1 MLLFKTF
8 ILEIDTGCGS
18 RGCIQISR
26 SVHIYF
32 PSQTTVT
39 DRGAMNLQIRI
50 SAKDDQGQVLIS
62 VEKNR
67 RESYKTNPKTA
78 KQVFDSRCSMNFD
91 SGSANRST

>member
-1 MLLFKTF
+1 
-8 ILEIDTGCGS
+8 
-18 RGCIQISR
+18 
-26 SVHIYF
+26 
-32 PSQTTVT
+32 
-39 DRGAMNLQIRI
+39 MNLQIRI

-91 SGSANRST
+91 SGSANRSTRRFITKPEAGNCPGNCLSGT